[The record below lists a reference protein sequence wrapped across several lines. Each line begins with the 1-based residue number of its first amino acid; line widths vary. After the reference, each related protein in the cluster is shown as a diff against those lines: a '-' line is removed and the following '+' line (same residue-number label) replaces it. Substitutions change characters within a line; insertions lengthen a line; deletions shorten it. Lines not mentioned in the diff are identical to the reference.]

1 MKNNAVLVKELEFTW
16 PASTFSTLK
25 IANLK
30 VPENS
35 RTLIQGPSGSG
46 KTTLLSLLAGILL
59 PTSGEIIVLSEDLAT
74 LNSKKRDAFRV
85 DHIGFLFQ
93 QFNLIPYLNLVENVL
108 LPCRF
113 SKLRYQNA
121 GNTESGLKDEA
132 CRLLKLLGLEPDK
145 FSHLATQKLSV
156 GQQQRVAAARAL
168 IGNPKL
174 ILADEPTSALDP
186 ENRFAFLELI
196 SEECSINQT
205 TLIMVSHDHSLS
217 AQFDQVIDL
226 SVLNQA
232 NGF

>member
-1 MKNNAVLVKELEFTW
+1 MKKNVVLVRDLIFAW
-16 PASTFSTLK
+16 PASTTAILE
-25 IANLK
+25 IENLYL
-30 VPENS
+30 PENS
-35 RTLIQGPSGSG
+35 KTLIQGPSGSG

-113 SKLRYQNA
+113 SKLRHQNT

-132 CRLLKLLGLEPDK
+132 CRILKLLGLEPDM

-186 ENRFAFLELI
+186 ENRLAFLELI
-196 SEECSINQT
+196 FKECSKNQT
-205 TLIMVSHDHSLS
+205 TLIMVSHDTSLS

-226 SVLNQA
+226 DVLNQA
-232 NGF
+232 RGC

>member
-1 MKNNAVLVKELEFTW
+1 M
-16 PASTFSTLK
+16 
-25 IANLK
+25 
-30 VPENS
+30 
-35 RTLIQGPSGSG
+35 
-46 KTTLLSLLAGILL
+46 
-59 PTSGEIIVLSEDLAT
+59 
-74 LNSKKRDAFRV
+74 
-85 DHIGFLFQ
+85 
-93 QFNLIPYLNLVENVL
+93 
-108 LPCRF
+108 
-113 SKLRYQNA
+113 
-121 GNTESGLKDEA
+121 KDEA

-217 AQFDQVIDL
+217 AQFDQLIDL

>member
-1 MKNNAVLVKELEFTW
+1 M
-16 PASTFSTLK
+16 
-25 IANLK
+25 
-30 VPENS
+30 
-35 RTLIQGPSGSG
+35 
-46 KTTLLSLLAGILL
+46 SL
-59 PTSGEIIVLSEDLAT
+59 EDLT
-74 LNSKKRDAFRV
+74 RLKSKKRDAFRV

-121 GNTESGLKDEA
+121 GNTESDLKDEA
-132 CRLLKLLGLEPDK
+132 SRLLKLLGLEPDK
-145 FSHLATQKLSV
+145 FSDLATQKLSV

-205 TLIMVSHDHSLS
+205 TLIMVSHDNSLS

-226 SVLNQA
+226 NVLNQA